1 MSSLTV
7 DLTEARKTWKAIEVR
22 MAHEPV
28 AEVVGEDAIA
38 TIEDVV
44 MSTHDAAYDLYPTN
58 SFEDRIQRIQF
69 WKQAVLGAVQDGK
82 AGIFAVYF
90 HEYTAASLRGQA
102 AAPGPSGFTDD
113 EPSRVPSYG
122 GERRAQYDAWVAC
135 TASLR

>member
-28 AEVVGEDAIA
+28 TEVVTEEALA

-44 MSTHDAAYDLYPTN
+44 MSRHDEAYDMFPTN

-82 AGIFAVYF
+82 EGIFAVYF
-90 HEYTAASLRGQA
+90 HEYVAASLRGQS
-102 AAPGPSGFTDD
+102 AAPVPTVFTDD
-113 EPSRVPSYG
+113 EPGRIPSYG
-122 GERRAQYDAWVAC
+122 GERRAQHDAWVAC